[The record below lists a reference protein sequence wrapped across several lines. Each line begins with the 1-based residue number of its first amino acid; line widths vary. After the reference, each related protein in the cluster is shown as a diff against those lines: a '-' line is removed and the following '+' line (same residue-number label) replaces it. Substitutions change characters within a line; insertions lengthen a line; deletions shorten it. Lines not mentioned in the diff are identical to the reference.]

1 MVVSRLLF
9 AVALGCAAPVFAQE
23 ARPLPAQGDQ
33 ATDNEMPATPGD
45 ALALAQLIAIDDH
58 AVATAEL
65 ARRKNLSQP
74 VADFAKLVFDEHG
87 ANRERSAEILRAIG
101 ITQAETPDLDAQA
114 EAREEQREAM
124 QRLEGD
130 EFVRAFIQA
139 MIRDHTEAI
148 AAIDG
153 RLLREANNDDVTT
166 HLRFARSRYL
176 THLEAARALLD
187 HPDRY

>member
-1 MVVSRLLF
+1 MTASRVFL
-9 AVALGCAAPVFAQE
+9 AAALACASSAFAQE

-45 ALALAQLIAIDDH
+45 ALALAQLMAFDDH
-58 AVATAEL
+58 VIATAEI

-74 VADFAKLVFDEHG
+74 VADFAKTVFDEHG

-101 ITQAETPDLDAQA
+101 LGRADTPELTALADT
-114 EAREEQREAM
+114 RESQREALHD
-124 QRLEGD
+124 LEGD
-130 EFVRAFIQA
+130 AFTRSFVDG
-139 MIRDHTEAI
+139 MIKDHADAI
-148 AAIDG
+148 ALIDS
-153 RLLREANNDDVTT
+153 RLLREANNDDVST
-166 HLRFARSRYL
+166 HLRLARGRYV